1 MPPWSPG
8 TAVDVTV
15 TGSPAFIVLV
25 TSKTIAYVARVV
37 VGIAAQPIIFIN
49 YNDQPTGTI
58 SLAEQGAGFFN
69 GGTGSNNV
77 FGLCL
82 LTGESFTRAPMAIVT
97 VGDLKLNNAG
107 VAVAPG
113 TGLLGTLFT
122 DPGGR
127 SCVRWTVFTASTVA
141 STVEIRG
148 TDSAGAIL
156 PSGPNN
162 GPRLS
167 VPGTSTPGTTQAVV
181 LIGSA
186 ANVACGNETVG
197 ATGCILGTGTAP
209 GVTGGAGTVPAFSKL
224 VSMATRAFKDSVVVA
239 ATSQPRIPQGSTGLA
254 GNIVITE
261 TLNGQFKPGQNV
273 CIQIQPRAS
282 NENLQDTWFDS
293 ANQNTLPIVTTN
305 AASGLLVGA
314 VGVGGNSNC
323 TSAPGGDNRGYAG
336 FIITQQSFG
345 PTLGQ
350 ITISNIRYISTADAP
365 NGPVLVR
372 VYSYPPSAPG
382 VQFSTF
388 VSNAILGPAVVLAPT
403 GIIASVAPGVNRSV
417 CNTDTAGCAFRSKAP
432 TVNSGATGNH
442 AYVTI
447 RWHVSGIVSGKVTV
461 YYQKKAIG
469 VPFTQGWPGVFT
481 KLTTVV
487 VSSGWAYYFAD
498 AKVLNHNSAF
508 HASFIGVVVPT
519 ATTDTSRS
527 KAVQA
532 NWNP

>member
-1 MPPWSPG
+1 
-8 TAVDVTV
+8 
-15 TGSPAFIVLV
+15 
-25 TSKTIAYVARVV
+25 
-37 VGIAAQPIIFIN
+37 
-49 YNDQPTGTI
+49 
-58 SLAEQGAGFFN
+58 
-69 GGTGSNNV
+69 
-77 FGLCL
+77 
-82 LTGESFTRAPMAIVT
+82 
-97 VGDLKLNNAG
+97 
-107 VAVAPG
+107 
-113 TGLLGTLFT
+113 
-122 DPGGR
+122 
-127 SCVRWTVFTASTVA
+127 
-141 STVEIRG
+141 
-148 TDSAGAIL
+148 
-156 PSGPNN
+156 
-162 GPRLS
+162 
-167 VPGTSTPGTTQAVV
+167 
-181 LIGSA
+181 
-186 ANVACGNETVG
+186 
-197 ATGCILGTGTAP
+197 
-209 GVTGGAGTVPAFSKL
+209 VPAFSKL

-261 TLNGQFKPGQNV
+261 TLNGQFKATQLV
-273 CIQIQPRAS
+273 CLQIQPRAS

-305 AASGLLVGA
+305 AASGLLVSA
-314 VGVGGNSNC
+314 VVVGGGSGC
-323 TSAPGGDNRGYAG
+323 EPGPGGDNRGTAG
-336 FIITQQSFG
+336 FTITQQSFG

-372 VYSYPPSAPG
+372 VYSPSPSAG

-469 VPFTQGWPGVFT
+469 VPFVQGWPGVFT

-487 VSSGWAYYFAD
+487 VSGGWAYYFAD

-532 NWNP
+532 NWKP